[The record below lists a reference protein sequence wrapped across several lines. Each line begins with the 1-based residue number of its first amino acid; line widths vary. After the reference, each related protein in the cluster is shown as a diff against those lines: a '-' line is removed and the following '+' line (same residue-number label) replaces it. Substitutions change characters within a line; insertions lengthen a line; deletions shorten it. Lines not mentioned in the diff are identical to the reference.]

1 MRLLTALL
9 LSVGLVFAQPASP
22 PESILLNRI
31 RAHVA
36 RDLKRLPN
44 YTCIET
50 IDRTQRSGLA
60 HEVDVADGLRLEVA
74 MVDNKELFAWPGAD
88 SFEDRQ
94 IGDLVQDGVIGSGN
108 FAINATSVF
117 LTDAASFIYV
127 GDCELEGKKAVLYTY
142 MVPVSNSRYKIRVP
156 PKQAMVGFHGAFWVD
171 AGTLDLMRLEV
182 VADNIPAELGIAKVT
197 EVTDYGRVEIRG
209 EKFLLPKQSEL
220 VTLDLDG
227 DENTNRARFSGC
239 RQFTGESVLTFGDVQ
254 PEAPGLKHAVT
265 TPIDLPPD
273 LGIELKLETEV
284 DANTSYVGDP
294 VMASVAS
301 NVKQKGRVVIPK
313 GTLAHGRITKLE
325 MSFRDDEIRLG
336 LRFSTLQLE
345 NGRAPFRAKLK
356 FTDAIIDRSRGAGTT
371 ARSQV
376 PIARVPV
383 DDAMLPSGTLLVRIP
398 GNRLKLPRG
407 YRTFWR
413 TISTGSEETQ

>member
-182 VADNIPAELGIAKVT
+182 VA
-197 EVTDYGRVEIRG
+197 
-209 EKFLLPKQSEL
+209 
-220 VTLDLDG
+220 
-227 DENTNRARFSGC
+227 
-239 RQFTGESVLTFGDVQ
+239 
-254 PEAPGLKHAVT
+254 
-265 TPIDLPPD
+265 
-273 LGIELKLETEV
+273 
-284 DANTSYVGDP
+284 
-294 VMASVAS
+294 
-301 NVKQKGRVVIPK
+301 
-313 GTLAHGRITKLE
+313 
-325 MSFRDDEIRLG
+325 
-336 LRFSTLQLE
+336 
-345 NGRAPFRAKLK
+345 
-356 FTDAIIDRSRGAGTT
+356 
-371 ARSQV
+371 
-376 PIARVPV
+376 
-383 DDAMLPSGTLLVRIP
+383 
-398 GNRLKLPRG
+398 
-407 YRTFWR
+407 
-413 TISTGSEETQ
+413 